1 MRSVLRF
8 ALASVALVVLAG
20 LALSSLY
27 DADAERRAIWVSAA
41 VALVVQLFAFAVVRL
56 VPREHVVAGWG
67 LGALLR
73 FAVLGLYALVI
84 VKAVGLPAAAAT
96 VSLALF
102 FFLSTLV
109 EPLFL
114 RS

>member
-1 MRSVLRF
+1 MKSMLRF
-8 ALASVALVVLAG
+8 ALASVSLVVLAG
-20 LALSSLY
+20 LALSWLY
-27 DADAERRAIWVSAA
+27 QGDAERRAIWVSAV

-84 VKAVGLPAAAAT
+84 VQAVGLPAAAAT

>member
-1 MRSVLRF
+1 MRAIGLFTVVSIALVAIAGA
-8 ALASVALVVLAG
+8 ALAWFYPGAADRHAIVVSALVALG
-20 LALSSLY
+20 
-27 DADAERRAIWVSAA
+27 
-41 VALVVQLFAFAVVRL
+41 VQLFAFAIVRL
-56 VPREHVVAGWG
+56 VPREHVIAGWG

-73 FAVLGLYALVI
+73 FLVFGLYALVI
-84 VKAVGLPAAAAT
+84 AKAVGLPTAAAT

-102 FFLSTLV
+102 LFLSTLV

>member
-1 MRSVLRF
+1 MRPVLLFAVVSVLI
-8 ALASVALVVLAG
+8 VVLAG
-20 LALSSLY
+20 VVLATFY
-27 DADAERRAIWVSAA
+27 PGAADRHAIVVSGCI
-41 VALVVQLFAFAVVRL
+41 ALVVQLFAFAVVHL
-56 VPREHVVAGWG
+56 VPREHVIAGWG

-73 FAVLGLYALVI
+73 FAILGLYGLV
-84 VKAVGLPAAAAT
+84 VARAVGLPTAAAT

-109 EPLFL
+109 EPLFI

>member
-1 MRSVLRF
+1 MKSVVAYL
-8 ALASVALVVLAG
+8 ALAVAIVALGG
-20 LALSSLY
+20 LALALFYPATPDRS
-27 DADAERRAIWVSAA
+27 AIAVSAG
-41 VALVVQLFAFAVVRL
+41 VALLVQLFAFVILRL
-56 VPREHVVAGWG
+56 VPCEHVIAGWG

-73 FAVLGLYALVI
+73 FAVLLLYALVI
-84 VKAVGLPAAAAT
+84 VRALGLPSAAAT

-114 RS
+114 R

>member
-1 MRSVLRF
+1 MRAVGLF
-8 ALASVALVVLAG
+8 AIVSIALVVLAG
-20 LALSSLY
+20 LALAMFY
-27 DADAERRAIWVSAA
+27 PDAADRQAILVSAL
-41 VALVVQLFAFAVVRL
+41 VALTVQLFAFAVVRL